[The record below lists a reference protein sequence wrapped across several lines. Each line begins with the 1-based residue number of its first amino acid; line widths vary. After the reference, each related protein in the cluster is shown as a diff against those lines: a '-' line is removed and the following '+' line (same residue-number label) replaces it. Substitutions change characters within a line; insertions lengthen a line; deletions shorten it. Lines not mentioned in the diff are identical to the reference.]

1 VGNTLEIL
9 VFEETLGKSRLGLE
23 ILKNMLQILYLVE
36 IVENMS
42 KLLFFYKFRTWNRI
56 SIFGLQFEEIM

>member
-1 VGNTLEIL
+1 MGNTLEIL

-42 KLLFFYKFRTWNRI
+42 KLL
-56 SIFGLQFEEIM
+56 IFLEIPNME